1 MTRRAG
7 DRTATMVRIARH
19 APGGGGGVTTP
30 VDVSRPFRG
39 RVFRYGDHVNTD
51 VIFPGRYTYT
61 KSRPEE
67 VAPHAL
73 EDLDPT
79 FAERVRLGD
88 VIVAGWNWGC
98 GSSREQAA
106 VCLRCAG
113 VGAVIARSF
122 GRIFYRN
129 ALNNGLLA
137 IVCPEAVDA
146 LEEDAEV
153 EVDLDESTI
162 RCFGDPGSASAA
174 SAPGNAGSLP
184 GAGSRGVTFGFAPF
198 SPAVRAMIAAGGL
211 IEQTKRRLAAAP
223 GGTPGK
229 ARILSA
235 SGG

>member
-1 MTRRAG
+1 MNG
-7 DRTATMVRIARH
+7 
-19 APGGGGGVTTP
+19 P
-30 VDVSRPFRG
+30 VDVGRPFRG

-79 FAERVRLGD
+79 FVARVRLGD

-106 VCLRCAG
+106 VCLRYVG

-146 LEEDAEV
+146 LEEGAEV
-153 EVDLDESTI
+153 EVDLEGSVI
-162 RCFGDPGSASAA
+162 RCLGDSESASAA
-174 SAPGNAGSLP
+174 SAPGHPGGATSSGS
-184 GAGSRGVTFGFAPF
+184 ARQQFVFVEF
-198 SPAVRAMIAAGGL
+198 SPAVRSMIAAGGL
-211 IEQTKRRLAAAP
+211 IEQTKRRLAAS
-223 GGTPGK
+223 PGK
-229 ARILSA
+229 AGVPPGPGNAGVSPA
-235 SGG
+235 SGD

>member
-1 MTRRAG
+1 MNG
-7 DRTATMVRIARH
+7 
-19 APGGGGGVTTP
+19 P
-30 VDVSRPFRG
+30 VDVGRPFRG

-79 FAERVRLGD
+79 FAERVRPGD

-106 VCLRCAG
+106 VCLRYAG

-146 LEEDAEV
+146 LEEGAEV
-153 EVDLDESTI
+153 EVDLEASAI
-162 RCFGDPGSASAA
+162 RCLGDPESASAA
-174 SAPGNAGSLP
+174 SASGNAGRLP
-184 GAGSRGVTFGFAPF
+184 GSGLCVRAFRFAPF
-198 SPAVRAMIAAGGL
+198 SSAVRSMIAAGGL
-211 IEQTKRRLAAAP
+211 IAQTKRRLTA
-223 GGTPGK
+223 G
-229 ARILSA
+229 
-235 SGG
+235 

>member
-1 MTRRAG
+1 MSG
-7 DRTATMVRIARH
+7 SEGIAT
-19 APGGGGGVTTP
+19 

-73 EDLDPT
+73 EDLDPM
-79 FAERVRLGD
+79 FVKRVQMGD

-106 VCLRCAG
+106 VCLRYAG

-146 LEEDAEV
+146 LEEGSEV
-153 EVDLDESTI
+153 EVDLEGSVI
-162 RCFGDPGSASAA
+162 RCDGTS
-174 SAPGNAGSLP
+174 
-184 GAGSRGVTFGFAPF
+184 FGFSPF
-198 SPAVRAMIAAGGL
+198 SPAVRSMISAGGL
-211 IEQTKRRLAAAP
+211 IEQTKRRLGA
-223 GGTPGK
+223 G
-229 ARILSA
+229 
-235 SGG
+235 

>member
-1 MTRRAG
+1 MSG
-7 DRTATMVRIARH
+7 DGRVKR
-19 APGGGGGVTTP
+19 PGLVTP

-79 FAERVRLGD
+79 FVERVRPGD
-88 VIVAGWNWGC
+88 VIVAGWNFGC

-106 VCLRCAG
+106 VCLRYAG

-137 IVCPEAVDA
+137 IVCAEAVEA
-146 LEEDAEV
+146 LEEGAEV
-153 EVDLDESTI
+153 EVALQGSTI
-162 RCFGDPGSASAA
+162 RSSDVA
-174 SAPGNAGSLP
+174 
-184 GAGSRGVTFGFAPF
+184 FGFSPF
-198 SPAVRAMIAAGGL
+198 SPAVRSMIAAGGL
-211 IEQTKRRLAAAP
+211 IEQTKRRLAAGAGP
-223 GGTPGK
+223 GSVRGSSRG
-229 ARILSA
+229 
-235 SGG
+235 

>member
-1 MTRRAG
+1 M
-7 DRTATMVRIARH
+7 IE
-19 APGGGGGVTTP
+19 P
-30 VDVSRPFRG
+30 VDVGRPFRG

-79 FAERVRLGD
+79 FVERVRPGD

-106 VCLRCAG
+106 VCLRYAG

-146 LEEDAEV
+146 LEEGAEV
-153 EVDLDESTI
+153 EVDLEASAI
-162 RCFGDPGSASAA
+162 RCDGSSF
-174 SAPGNAGSLP
+174 SFS
-184 GAGSRGVTFGFAPF
+184 PF
-198 SPAVRAMIAAGGL
+198 SPAVRSMIAAGGL
-211 IEQTKRRLAAAP
+211 IEQTKRRLAA
-223 GGTPGK
+223 G
-229 ARILSA
+229 
-235 SGG
+235 

>member
-1 MTRRAG
+1 
-7 DRTATMVRIARH
+7 VRE
-19 APGGGGGVTTP
+19 P
-30 VDVSRPFRG
+30 VDVGRPFRG

-79 FAERVRLGD
+79 FAGRVRRGD

-98 GSSREQAA
+98 GSSREQA
-106 VCLRCAG
+106 VTCLRHSG

-122 GRIFYRN
+122 ARIFYRN

-146 LEEDAEV
+146 LEEGAEV
-153 EVDLDESTI
+153 EVDLGASRI
-162 RCFGDPGSASAA
+162 RMVGPDAAADSAA
-174 SAPGNAGSLP
+174 RNSDQELP
-184 GAGSRGVTFGFAPF
+184 GRVGEAEPPAVFEFAPF
-198 SPAVRAMIAAGGL
+198 SESVRSMIAAGGL
-211 IEQTKRRLAAAP
+211 IEQTRRRLAGRA
-223 GGTPGK
+223 TP
-229 ARILSA
+229 RSEP
-235 SGG
+235 S